1 MSSKIFPFE
10 WTHPS
15 SEQLNAQ
22 INRQSSIIFLVILL
36 MITMAVAALPII
48 KVEVGV
54 EARGAIRDIQN
65 NVVIASLIQ
74 GQVLYHHLA
83 EDRVVS
89 KGEKLLILNAA
100 ELETERER
108 INQEIQTNIEMEQ
121 DLNTLLQSK
130 NSLLTL
136 QQFSV

>member
-1 MSSKIFPFE
+1 
-10 WTHPS
+10 
-15 SEQLNAQ
+15 
-22 INRQSSIIFLVILL
+22 
-36 MITMAVAALPII
+36 MITIAVAALPII

-89 KGEKLLILNAA
+89 KGEKLLVLNAA

-130 NSLLTL
+130 TSLLTL
-136 QQFSV
+136 RSGLYQQAYNQFIRELNTLEIKKQYTQNTF